1 MLSKVALFD
10 IDKTIIRRDSMFLFL
25 KYGLAAKPRSAI
37 HLPALAWNLLLYKLG
52 IMPAEKAKQ
61 FFFRSI
67 AYMDEGDLEA
77 FYDRVLVPEMYQD
90 ALAEMRSRKKL
101 GYRVLLVT
109 ASPVAYMK
117 YFKKLGCVDE
127 VLGTELQRRNGCYTH
142 LIEGKN
148 CKAEEKVAR
157 IRDYLERHQLEIDYE
172 ASCAY
177 SDCTSDLP
185 MLEMAGQRYLIR
197 NAPIKQEGLE
207 VIRWSS

>member
-1 MLSKVALFD
+1 M
-10 IDKTIIRRDSMFLFL
+10 
-25 KYGLAAKPRSAI
+25 
-37 HLPALAWNLLLYKLG
+37 
-52 IMPAEKAKQ
+52 
-61 FFFRSI
+61 
-67 AYMDEGDLEA
+67 
-77 FYDRVLVPEMYQD
+77 
-90 ALAEMRSRKKL
+90 
-101 GYRVLLVT
+101 
-109 ASPVAYMK
+109 
-117 YFKKLGCVDE
+117 DE